1 MNSNDIAKADGL
13 SENDLELLGIS
24 EPTTKKAAPR
34 LNNRWWPVAIL
45 VLTAVLFQL
54 IVVSCQRSSSAL
66 REGESEN
73 DARQYS
79 LSIADESWATRLPK
93 SIPPNATDVHFR
105 ARRGGVDKGETGAQ
119 LGVTLPHEDVV
130 KLVSDLKTEKI
141 FEDNIPAATALIDPL
156 VT

>member
-66 REGESEN
+66 REG
-73 DARQYS
+73 DQRTTPG
-79 LSIADESWATRLPK
+79 SIRFLLPTNHGPHVCRNQ
-93 SIPPNATDVHFR
+93 SHQMRPTFTLGR
-105 ARRGGVDKGETGAQ
+105 AEAGLTKAKPVLNLASRFPTKMSSNLCQ
-119 LGVTLPHEDVV
+119 
-130 KLVSDLKTEKI
+130 I
-141 FEDNIPAATALIDPL
+141 
-156 VT
+156 